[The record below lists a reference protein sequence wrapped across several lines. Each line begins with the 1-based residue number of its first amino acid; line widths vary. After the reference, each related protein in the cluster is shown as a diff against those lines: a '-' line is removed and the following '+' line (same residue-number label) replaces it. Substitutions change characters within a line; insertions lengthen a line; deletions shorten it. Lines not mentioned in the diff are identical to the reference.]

1 MDEIS
6 FPSFFDNSPS
16 TELSSVAPITQ
27 ITFSLD
33 GNTSGNSRDT
43 PRQKPQTPED
53 DSGIKTGLEGFDA
66 DLKAQAAGTLS
77 GGLDN
82 DLSSL
87 FKDLTS
93 GNTSAAKADV
103 SRIQADLQTQHDPSI
118 VDAQNKSP
126 LDTLIGKISDSL
138 NSDTVQ
144 STTQD
149 SAQHDLA
156 NFLMENG
163 HGTGNLLNTSG

>member
-6 FPSFFDNSPS
+6 FPSLFDTLPS
-16 TELSSVAPITQ
+16 TELSGVTPITP

-53 DSGIKTGLEGFDA
+53 DSGLEGFDA
-66 DLKAQAAGTLS
+66 DLEAQAAGTLS
-77 GGLDN
+77 GDLGN

-103 SRIQADLQTQHDPSI
+103 SRIQADLQTQHDPS
-118 VDAQNKSP
+118 VADAQNRSP

-138 NSDTVQ
+138 NSDTSE

-149 SAQHDLA
+149 GAQHDLA